1 MKLSGILI
9 ASVTAQQAR
18 QRENKE
24 DVGFTD
30 YSFGGADDAF
40 SSLYD
45 SFGGDDAFGGFD
57 MSAFNDYGFGSTAA
71 PTMAVATDAPDYGFD
86 LGDAFGDASDSDA
99 AADYQNTVAADYDGA
114 DDLGSIRPS
123 EDDEVKSNFV
133 VDTGAGTAE
142 TNLFGDTTTGQ
153 GSNTNEVQDL
163 TSIDIEL
170 NNGLAQRCFVGS
182 AANSNVNQGLDI
194 NAAGVVHDWFT
205 NGVWDICD
213 GENDTCEI
221 KVVRRKD
228 VIQQIHSK
236 CANRH
241 SCVDNMR
248 QNFNPEGASPGGYAG
263 NIYHTWTHQACRP
276 RWLSNYPDGARWNAR
291 QMTRDSVCFFCV
303 EPCRTQSIWQN
314 NGASASDMQA
324 AECVGRSG
332 ENVWNAAPIPGSTFK
347 LFDDCSDGTNSATC
361 TRKIEEDYGQTT
373 WDTNAPKNNNDGS
386 GPNMKKLNFY
396 SVIDNVML
404 YNTEKFS
411 NHKMS
416 LMQDVSRIQY
426 AQINA
431 RDSLDFMTD
440 AVDTTNPEL
449 FSICEGGYCYS
460 DDEAL
465 GQSVASRANLA
476 QLFSGTYSRAATA
489 PSGSTTD
496 FVIEIVADAP
506 VNFDSLS
513 FKKVDG
519 AANDYADLYKNVCV
533 EIIDNN
539 GDMATGFPMCT
550 DETYGFS
557 DNSISATASADATE
571 AIVFTTGST
580 ITNIKTARII
590 FDTSA
595 TGSDALNSNADYDL
609 NNAVQIKEL
618 SISTS

>member
-1 MKLSGILI
+1 MGTATSAMKLTSAVII
-9 ASVTAQQAR
+9 ASTTAQQGAR
-18 QRENKE
+18 QRENKNNNA
-24 DVGFTD
+24 D
-30 YSFGGADDAF
+30 FG
-40 SSLYD
+40 
-45 SFGGDDAFGGFD
+45 FGGDYGFGDNYDIF
-57 MSAFNDYGFGSTAA
+57 SAFNDFNFGSTVA
-71 PTMAVATDAPDYGFD
+71 PTVALGTDAPDYGDYNFG

-123 EDDEVKSNFV
+123 EDVEVKSNFV

-163 TSIDIEL
+163 STIDIEL

-276 RWLSNYPDGARWNAR
+276 RWLENYTPGANWNAR

-303 EPCRTQSIWQN
+303 EPCRTQAIYQN
-314 NGASASDMQA
+314 TETSASAMQA
-324 AECVGRSG
+324 AECVGRSAT
-332 ENVWNAAPIPGSTFK
+332 NVWNAAPIPGSTFK
-347 LFDDCSDGTNSATC
+347 LFNDCSDGTNSASC
-361 TRKIEEDYGQTT
+361 TDKIESDFGQTT
-373 WDTNAPKNNNDGS
+373 WDSNAPKNNNDGS

-440 AVDTTNPEL
+440 AVDPTNPEL
-449 FSICEGGYCYS
+449 FQICENGYCYS
-460 DDEAL
+460 DDLEL
-465 GQSVASRANLA
+465 GQSVESRANLA
-476 QLFSGTYSRAATA
+476 NLFTGTYSRAA
-489 PSGSTTD
+489 STVTND
-496 FVIEIVADAP
+496 QFVIEIDFDAA
-506 VNFDSLS
+506 VEFVGLS
-513 FKKVDG
+513 FKKVAG
-519 AANDYADLYKNVCV
+519 ALDFADIYKNVCL
-533 EIIDNN
+533 ELIDEN
-539 GDMATGFPMCT
+539 GDMATPHWPLCT
-550 DETYGFS
+550 EASYGF
-557 DNSISATASADATE
+557 DNTSQSTESADDNELVEFNPAN
-571 AIVFTTGST
+571 ALDIV
-580 ITNIKTARII
+580 KARLI
-590 FDTSA
+590 FDTSQA
-595 TGSDALNSNADYDL
+595 TGSDIANNADGGDDDVV
-609 NNAVQIKEL
+609 AFSEL
-618 SISTS
+618 TITTA